1 MGTSSNDPKAVTRMD
16 EAIGILIR
24 TARKEIKL
32 TQIDL
37 AKKVGL
43 TFQQIQKY
51 EKGINRVSASRL
63 AEIAIALEKPLEYF
77 FNHEVFHGVENEV
90 FGKSLT
96 PPKAM
101 QSNEISRVI
110 LALNKIDDP
119 ALLKT
124 VVEIVE
130 KLAALKHSTAA

>member
-77 FNHEVFHGVENEV
+77 FNHEVFYGVENDV
-90 FGKSLT
+90 FGESLT
-96 PPKAM
+96 PPRAM

-110 LALNKIDDP
+110 LALNKIEDP

-124 VVEIVE
+124 AVEIVE
-130 KLAALKHSTAA
+130 KLAQHKCN

>member
-1 MGTSSNDPKAVTRMD
+1 M
-16 EAIGILIR
+16 
-24 TARKEIKL
+24 
-32 TQIDL
+32 
-37 AKKVGL
+37 
-43 TFQQIQKY
+43 
-51 EKGINRVSASRL
+51 
-63 AEIAIALEKPLEYF
+63 
-77 FNHEVFHGVENEV
+77 ENEV

-130 KLAALKHSTAA
+130 KLAALKHSTAD

>member
-77 FNHEVFHGVENEV
+77 FNHEDFLIGCIR
-90 FGKSLT
+90 FSF
-96 PPKAM
+96 
-101 QSNEISRVI
+101 
-110 LALNKIDDP
+110 
-119 ALLKT
+119 ALLSKPCPFF
-124 VVEIVE
+124 
-130 KLAALKHSTAA
+130 LC